1 MSQNPNESQ
10 AFCLRWTNFQLN
22 MLNVFDRL
30 FKDEQFV
37 DVTIACEG
45 KLIKAHKMVLS
56 ASSSYFQEIFA
67 NNPCQHPVVFMKDVS
82 LKDLN
87 QVIEFMYKGEI
98 NVTKDAINS
107 FLMVAKAFQVRGLA
121 HVSEVTKDLFES
133 KPQPTPSTSATTS
146 STAAAVAT
154 ATISNDTPAT
164 ETMTTAKRLRRRTR
178 AQHLINPL
186 ESLDLIEETDRIPS
200 HQTNGDMDMYTP
212 KRSRIARNVDHPVI
226 VDANDLNNPIENNDD
241 FPALVIDSVRSIKSE
256 RDDDLLCE
264 LGIMDDGVSEYE
276 VIHIFLVRGI
286 RRVCVCGCDW
296 KKLTGFC

>member
-1 MSQNPNESQ
+1 MAQNLNDSQ

-67 NNPCQHPVVFMKDVS
+67 NNPCQHPVVFMKDVA

-107 FLMVAKAFQVRGLA
+107 FLMVAKSFQVRGLA
-121 HVSEVTKDLFES
+121 HVSEVTKDLFQS
-133 KPQPTPSTSATTS
+133 TPTPTPSTSKGIGTETSMTVAPTIPTTS
-146 STAAAVAT
+146 KDS
-154 ATISNDTPAT
+154 SAT
-164 ETMTTAKRLRRRTR
+164 ETSTTKRLRRRTR
-178 AQHLINPL
+178 AQHSVNPL
-186 ESLDLIEETDRIPS
+186 ESLDLIEDIARIQS
-200 HQTNGDMDMYTP
+200 KQTNGDIDMYTP
-212 KRSRIARNVDHPVI
+212 KRSRIVKDDQPII
-226 VDANDLNNPIENNDD
+226 VDGNDSNDPIENNDD
-241 FPALVIDSVRSIKSE
+241 FPALVINSVRSIKTE
-256 RDDDLLCE
+256 QDDDLLCE
-264 LGIMDDGVSEYE
+264 LGTLDDGVSDCIQPLYFLYFEW
-276 VIHIFLVRGI
+276 IFRLI
-286 RRVCVCGCDW
+286 YFS
-296 KKLTGFC
+296 L

>member
-1 MSQNPNESQ
+1 MSHNLNDSQ

-67 NNPCQHPVVFMKDVS
+67 NNPCQHPVVFMKDVA

-107 FLMVAKAFQVRGLA
+107 FLVVAKAFQVRGLA
-121 HVSEVTKDLFES
+121 HVSELTKDMFETT
-133 KPQPTPSTSATTS
+133 PTPSTSTVSATATPKSSIATATTATTS
-146 STAAAVAT
+146 K
-154 ATISNDTPAT
+154 DTPASDT
-164 ETMTTAKRLRRRTR
+164 STTKRLRRRTR
-178 AQHLINPL
+178 AQHSINPL
-186 ESLDLIEETDRIPS
+186 ESLDLIENIARMQPQ
-200 HQTNGDMDMYTP
+200 QTNGDTNMYTP
-212 KRSRIARNVDHPVI
+212 KRSRVVRDEHPVI
-226 VDANDLNNPIENNDD
+226 VDVIDPIENNDD
-241 FPALVIDSVRSIKSE
+241 FPSLVIDSVRSIKSE
-256 RDDDLLCE
+256 QDDDLLLRE
-264 LGIMDDGVSEYE
+264 LGTMDDGVSEWANLFSLALF
-276 VIHIFLVRGI
+276 ILVTRN
-286 RRVCVCGCDW
+286 RQELQKMTD
-296 KKLTGFC
+296 FY